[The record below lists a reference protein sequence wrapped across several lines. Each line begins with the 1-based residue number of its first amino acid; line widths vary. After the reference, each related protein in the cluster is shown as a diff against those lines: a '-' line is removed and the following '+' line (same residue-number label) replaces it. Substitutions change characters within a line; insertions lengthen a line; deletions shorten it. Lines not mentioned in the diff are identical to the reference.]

1 MTQTTIQEARAMRA
15 LAMAGCQLAATEH
28 GVTIVCPRR
37 EDLSQVAEDAVDT
50 LTGMGWAQGPPGFPG
65 TLLSSP
71 GPLPDVVES
80 RRAVQMLARSR
91 YSDLRPVL
99 DALWDLVVTTRTAG
113 PARLLD
119 PSAMRAAYRVRQL
132 ARRRRNRRG

>member
-1 MTQTTIQEARAMRA
+1 MRA
-15 LAMAGCQLAATEH
+15 LAMAGCQLNATEH
-28 GVTIVCPRR
+28 GVTIVGPAR
-37 EDLSQVAEDAVDT
+37 EAMSQVAEDAVDA
-50 LTGMGWAQGPPGFPG
+50 LTGLGWVPGPEWLPG

-80 RRAVQMLARSR
+80 RRAVQLLARSR

-99 DALWDLVVTTRTAG
+99 DALWDLVVTTRAEA
-113 PARLLD
+113 ARHLD

-132 ARRRRNRRG
+132 ARRRRHRRG